1 MQLLCFSQ
9 PSAEDSALQF
19 SIFWC
24 EMKVENRIQSIKTQT
39 DAGSYETLT
48 HTHAHARTRAHTKSM
63 LAKTDARNSLPH
75 TRAYKKRE
83 HFGSKRYDGV
93 KTNKYRNI
101 VTTKWPEND
110 RKQTDA
116 ISI

>member
-48 HTHAHARTRAHTKSM
+48 HTHTHTHARALIQSPCWLKQMRGTRFLTQEPIKNENT
-63 LAKTDARNSLPH
+63 LEARDTTVS
-75 TRAYKKRE
+75 RQ
-83 HFGSKRYDGV
+83 
-93 KTNKYRNI
+93 TNI
-101 VTTKWPEND
+101 GTL
-110 RKQTDA
+110 
-116 ISI
+116 